1 MNTERMGYHFRTSEF
16 LPLQI
21 VFCFVARRMMVLHGL
36 CLLKTNE
43 MCVVAGL
50 DES

>member
-1 MNTERMGYHFRTSEF
+1 MGYHFRNSEF

-21 VFCFVARRMMVLHGL
+21 VFCFVARRMMARHELY
-36 CLLKTNE
+36 LLKTNE